1 MNYNIDILKEDT
13 LKLIEKYKNTY
24 LERALYSFLLSP
36 VNMNNINDDLLKR
49 LDYLD
54 VFYDDTNL
62 SYNYTP
68 TDGTNGE
75 PEILEKLTEAEIEI
89 ENSSKEKFWTSI
101 ENNLYKEIS
110 NFNCFEDKIV
120 KEEDVYKVCLNDP
133 FYNIEDWI
141 NYYNHL
147 LDTKFVSFEQ
157 ILQNGKTQI
166 RYKHFQKDYFIGI
179 EVNYGKTIKE
189 MKHGDWETPYF
200 NLIVFKLNEKF
211 KLKEKSSLGLFGHPY
226 FHQPAYNFGG
236 YFAIKTVNRVSP
248 TEWVINRGTEKEF
261 IGNGMVR
268 LYNSEKFGEDLKR
281 HAFYYFDMLS
291 KTSNDYINSLLKMN
305 LFE

>member
-1 MNYNIDILKEDT
+1 
-13 LKLIEKYKNTY
+13 
-24 LERALYSFLLSP
+24 
-36 VNMNNINDDLLKR
+36 MNNINDDILKR

-54 VFYDDTNL
+54 IFYDDNNL

-89 ENSSKEKFWTSI
+89 ENSSKERFWSFE

-133 FYNIEDWI
+133 FYNIEGWI

-147 LDTKFVSFEQ
+147 LETKFESFEK

-166 RYKHFQKDYFIGI
+166 RYKHFQKDYFIGF
-179 EVNYGKTIKE
+179 EVNYSKTIKE
-189 MKHGDWETPYF
+189 MKHGDWETPSF

-211 KLKEKSSLGLFGHPY
+211 KLKEKSNLGIFGHPY

-248 TEWVINRGTEKEF
+248 MEWVIDRGTDKEF
-261 IGNGMVR
+261 IGNGMIR

-291 KTSNDYINSLLKMN
+291 KTSNDYIDSLLKMN

>member
-1 MNYNIDILKEDT
+1 MNYNTDILKEDT

-36 VNMNNINDDLLKR
+36 VNMNNINDDVLKL
-49 LDYLD
+49 LDYLEI
-54 VFYDDTNL
+54 FYDDNNL
-62 SYNYTP
+62 SYNYIP

-75 PEILEKLTEAEIEI
+75 PEILEKLTDAEIEI
-89 ENSSKEKFWTSI
+89 ENSSKERFWTSI
-101 ENNLYKEIS
+101 ENNLYEEIS

-133 FYNIEDWI
+133 FYNIEGWI

-147 LDTKFVSFEQ
+147 LDTKLGSFEK

-166 RYKHFQKDYFIGI
+166 RYKHFQNDYFIGI
-179 EVNYGKTIKE
+179 EVNYSKTIKE

-200 NLIVFKLNEKF
+200 NMIRFKLNEKF
-211 KLKEKSSLGLFGHPY
+211 KLKEKSNFGLLGHPY
-226 FHQPAYNFGG
+226 FHPPAYNFGG

-248 TEWVINRGTEKEF
+248 MEWVINRGTDREF
-261 IGNGMVR
+261 IGNGMIR

-291 KTSNDYINSLLKMN
+291 KTTNDYINSLLKMN

>member
-1 MNYNIDILKEDT
+1 MNYNIDILKQDT

-36 VNMNNINDDLLKR
+36 VNMNNINDDILKR

-54 VFYDDTNL
+54 VFYDDNNF

-75 PEILEKLTEAEIEI
+75 PKILEKLTDAKLEI
-89 ENSSKEKFWTSI
+89 ENLSKERFWSI
-101 ENNLYKEIS
+101 EQNNLYKEIS
-110 NFNCFEDKIV
+110 NFNSFEDKIV
-120 KEEDVYKVCLNDP
+120 REEDVSKAYLKDP
-133 FYNIEDWI
+133 FYNIEGWI
-141 NYYNHL
+141 SYYNRL
-147 LDTKFVSFEQ
+147 LDLKFENFNE
-157 ILQNGKTQI
+157 ILQTGKNQV
-166 RYKHFQKDYFIGI
+166 RYKHFQDEYFIGI
-179 EVNYGKTIKE
+179 EVNYGKTIKK
-189 MKHGDWETPYF
+189 MKDGDWETPYF
-200 NLIVFKLNEKF
+200 NLIIFKLNGKF
-211 KLKEKSSLGLFGHPY
+211 KLIEKNNLGVFGHPY

-248 TEWVINRGTEKEF
+248 NEWVIDRGTEKESL
-261 IGNGMVR
+261 GNGMVR
-268 LYNSEKFGEDLKR
+268 LYNSEIFGDDLKR

-291 KTSNDYINSLLKMN
+291 KTSNDYIDSLLKMN